1 MSLHKHIHIH
11 IHVLEIFWKV
21 FETDINC
28 TYECTNVC
36 VCIYIFRSSFAYPI
50 RRKFYTKDVGFCC
63 CVGTQYKN
71 NNNDR
76 KKIKEERITKKNIF
90 RKTSKWGRRLRWDDV
105 RWLAWDG
112 SCVDEK
118 LKKYSYSFV
127 RFLKNECILKS
138 NEESSMAKQSS
149 GPVHSNVW
157 KFVRMY

>member
-1 MSLHKHIHIH
+1 M
-11 IHVLEIFWKV
+11 
-21 FETDINC
+21 
-28 TYECTNVC
+28 
-36 VCIYIFRSSFAYPI
+36 
-50 RRKFYTKDVGFCC
+50 
-63 CVGTQYKN
+63 
-71 NNNDR
+71 
-76 KKIKEERITKKNIF
+76 
-90 RKTSKWGRRLRWDDV
+90 

-138 NEESSMAKQSS
+138 NEESSMAQQSS